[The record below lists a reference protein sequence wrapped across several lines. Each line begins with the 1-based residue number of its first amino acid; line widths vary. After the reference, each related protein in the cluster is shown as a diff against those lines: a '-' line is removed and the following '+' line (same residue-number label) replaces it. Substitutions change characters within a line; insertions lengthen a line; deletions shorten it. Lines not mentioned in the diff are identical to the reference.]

1 MIKSIEPGA
10 WVNPWTTDHESV
22 GSMHPFEPLKRDD
35 RDDSFDL
42 VGSFDMGG

>member
-1 MIKSIEPGA
+1 MGQPMDH
-10 WVNPWTTDHESV
+10 DHESV

-42 VGSFDMGG
+42 VGSFDMVG